1 VFVQY
6 NFIKPNSSY
15 FTLGFSMKWLRE
27 IKGIVFVVVGVVAL
41 ASSAVLCGSGACDY
55 FGWSKYTPEGRD
67 AGGVLLLAI
76 IGTLLVGFGL
86 IDLWHRRRP
95 KSVRSSNTSVP

>member
-1 VFVQY
+1 
-6 NFIKPNSSY
+6 
-15 FTLGFSMKWLRE
+15 MKWFRE
-27 IKGIVFVVVGVVAL
+27 IKGVVFVVIGVAAL
-41 ASSAVLCGSGACDY
+41 ASSVVLCRTGACYY
-55 FGWSKYTPEGRD
+55 FGWSKYTPEGRES
-67 AGGVLLLAI
+67 GGVLLLAI